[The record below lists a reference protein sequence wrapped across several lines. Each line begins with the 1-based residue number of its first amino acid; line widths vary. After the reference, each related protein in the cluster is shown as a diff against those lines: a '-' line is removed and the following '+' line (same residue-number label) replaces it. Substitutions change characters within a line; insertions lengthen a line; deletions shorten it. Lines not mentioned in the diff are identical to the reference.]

1 MSELRSSIGQPIE
14 HGLLAQ
20 RAPHLIVDDARQLMR
35 QHLAE
40 PLTAALIAK
49 AMVINKADL
58 EGCFREV
65 AGRSIA
71 DELYRMRLN
80 ALYEQI
86 RARPRVSIADLTACV
101 GLQLDEVLEQAFE
114 DAFWI
119 TLHDHQQ
126 HSARCGAELPA
137 WPSP

>member
-1 MSELRSSIGQPIE
+1 MGQSIDQ
-14 HGLLAQ
+14 GLLAQ

-40 PLTAALIAK
+40 PLMAALIAK
-49 AMVINKADL
+49 AMVISKADL

-71 DELYRMRLN
+71 EELYRMRLN

-86 RARPRVSIADLTACV
+86 RLQQRLLIADLAASV
-101 GLQLDEVLEQAFE
+101 GLPLDEALEQAFE
-114 DAFWI
+114 DTFWI
-119 TLHDHQQ
+119 TLQDHQQ

-137 WPSP
+137 WPMP